1 MPDLHNTAN
10 PEIQNPFKPDEKI
23 RLSELMGL
31 VDEENE
37 AFVAADAASEHGT
50 DPTPELQAQY
60 STREITENNAQ
71 RAYVTGVGWCWMC
84 DGEIIEVISQEGLD
98 I

>member
-23 RLSELMGL
+23 RLSELMGII
-31 VDEENE
+31 DEKYE

-50 DPTPELQAQY
+50 NPTGDLNRLLNQLTAAFTNETDKAIFTAEAIWRYIGEQDDI
-60 STREITENNAQ
+60 EISFAP
-71 RAYVTGVGWCWMC
+71 GM
-84 DGEIIEVISQEGLD
+84 
-98 I
+98 